1 MGNKTIRSNY
11 KRRLVS
17 WSRIPRLT
25 KGPSIAAMYAVKA
38 LIDAGV
44 EFKTR
49 IRFIFGTDEENLW
62 RCLEK
67 YNEKKK
73 ELRKGFAPDAE
84 FPFNLCRKRLV
95 QAYLTGPGTN
105 EFFCKSWRSVE
116 CCS

>member
-1 MGNKTIRSNY
+1 MDVVPAGDENNWETKPFDPTI
-11 KRRLVS
+11 KDGWLVGRGS
-17 WSRIPRLT
+17 QDD

-67 YNEKKK
+67 I
-73 ELRKGFAPDAE
+73 
-84 FPFNLCRKRLV
+84 
-95 QAYLTGPGTN
+95 
-105 EFFCKSWRSVE
+105 
-116 CCS
+116 

>member
-1 MGNKTIRSNY
+1 
-11 KRRLVS
+11 
-17 WSRIPRLT
+17 
-25 KGPSIAAMYAVKA
+25 MYAVKA

-67 YNEKKK
+67 YNEK
-73 ELRKGFAPDAE
+73 EEGITQGFAPDAE
-84 FPFNLCRKRLV
+84 FPLIYAEKACASLLDRTR
-95 QAYLTGPGTN
+95 N
-105 EFFCKSWRSVE
+105 ERVFCKSWRSVE